1 MPLQLIPFAS
11 GLRGDID
18 PRLLPDGSLA
28 DAVNV
33 EMDREGRMVGRARYQ
48 AIATTTYG
56 SGTFVAYDLFSVGDR
71 LFALGDR
78 AGLGYPTDV
87 FEYAVGAAA
96 AWTPSDRSSTR
107 NRLPRAT
114 RLRDLSRPAE
124 QSGGVSNFSISA
136 LSGFLLLAYNNT
148 DPSGVKNG
156 YLQLSQPARDQTLR
170 VEELATTSN
179 NVCLKL
185 KTLILSDRFV
195 ILGTNSAADKIGM
208 RRLIPASDESSVSV
222 TTTLYTGLGS
232 VNMFTACK
240 VEGSDQFV
248 VVANMAGTLIVRRF
262 NSTGV
267 QQTPSGG
274 DYANIVNNTVLLA
287 VYASATDD
295 QIVVAWQQSTV
306 LKIQVYTL
314 STGATLTAATTQF
327 SGLNTVGEI
336 SVFRFAADTACIVA
350 SGDDGTTPSVY
361 VGTFTASTGGG
372 GTTVRAFVNGQLLTT
387 AFLQGGE
394 VVFGC
399 RYGARGWV
407 GAAADATNATNVLV
421 SAPSVTNDT
430 INGAGRLQLLAVK
443 DLETAFHASGT
454 GAAHLPEIVL
464 DASTGKYYWA
474 NAVLNADSNGVPLV
488 TEFSLGAAERRQMA
502 VHGNH
507 VYIAGGL
514 PCVFDLHFLCESG
527 FTERPFI
534 TSLTGGTGGSLKAG
548 ATYNYRTHQEWIDG
562 AGDVHLSPPSAI
574 STVTLSSSQSK
585 VTALVSSGHGLRRN
599 GAASFAGIAVR
610 HVLSRSLATAVL
622 TSGIIIGST
631 SINPP
636 SSSLNTLTLKLTA
649 GGTAYTVTFDG
660 SATTQATVLSE
671 INAIVSAEVTATA
684 PDGVLVLTTVD
695 TGDGATIQITNGT
708 ANTILGLT
716 EGDTDTGTTTR
727 TIGENFQ
734 RTKTVYNQTADLPGT
749 AISIADIRADENDP
763 IVDTDLIR
771 QGVLYSQGI
780 ASGAHHAPPPSE
792 FVWAGRERLLW
803 SGQHHRNQYTAT
815 KLIVPGE
822 PAECAAEGFV
832 AFSGQVTGDIEA
844 ACVLGDGLAFF
855 TRTQIWIASGSGP
868 NRAGQGE
875 FFAAQCVSRRI
886 GIKADGWRSLVED
899 DEGVW
904 FQGQDSE
911 LYHLSR
917 GGEVTWRGKEIRE
930 YLKLYPVI
938 VAATIRGSRQ
948 EIAFGV
954 TNTAGNTGGIL
965 RFRPDAKAW
974 MFDDVGA
981 VSALADY
988 QGRLAYIQSGVVYLQ
1003 DAAPGTG
1010 TGADYFVSTNMF
1022 QGFQAL
1028 GYGACEEIGFL
1039 GTFRGN
1045 CTVTVH
1051 ESINGVDFGNA
1062 IATWTLTTSEYAVNQ
1077 RVTLKKP
1084 PALQVRDSFALK
1096 FKVSGMSSSEGV
1108 WLHAA
1113 ALETTKAPRMTR
1125 QGPAHV
1131 L

>member
-1 MPLQLIPFAS
+1 MPLALIPFSS

-18 PRLLPDGSLA
+18 PRLLPDGALA

-33 EMDREGRMVGRARYQ
+33 EMDREGRLAGRARYQ
-48 AIATTTYG
+48 ALAATSYG

-78 AGLGYPTDV
+78 SAQGYPSDV

-96 AWTPSDRSSTR
+96 TWTPSDRSSAR

-114 RLRDLSRPAE
+114 RLRDLSRPPDV
-124 QSGGVSNFSISA
+124 SGGVSSFSIAA
-136 LSGFLLLAYNNT
+136 LGGFLLLAYNNT
-148 DPSGVKNG
+148 DPVGVKNG
-156 YLQLSQPARDQTLR
+156 YLQLSQPAHDQTLR
-170 VEELATTSN
+170 TEELSTSSN

-185 KTLILSDRFV
+185 KTLALSDRFL
-195 ILGTNSAADKIGM
+195 ILGTNLAADRLGL
-208 RRLIPASDESSVSV
+208 RRLIPTSDESSASV
-222 TTTLYTGLGS
+222 TTTLYSGLGT
-232 VNMFTACK
+232 VNMFAACK

-262 NSTGV
+262 NSSGV

-287 VYASATDD
+287 VYANVADD

-314 STGATLTAATTQF
+314 STGATLTSATTQF
-327 SGLNTVGEI
+327 SGIIVGEI
-336 SVFRFAADTACIVA
+336 SVFRFSADVACIVA
-350 SGDDGTTPSVY
+350 SGDDGFVPSVY

-372 GTTVRAFVNGQLLTT
+372 GTTIRAFVDGMLLTT
-387 AFLQGGE
+387 ALLHVSE
-394 VVFGC
+394 VIFAC
-399 RYGARGWV
+399 RYGASGGV
-407 GAAADATNATNVLV
+407 ANASGPSNATNLLV
-421 SAPSVTNDT
+421 SAPSVVAET
-430 INGAGRLQLLAVK
+430 LATRVQVLAAK
-443 DLETAFHASGT
+443 DLETAVHPSGT
-454 GAAHLPEIVL
+454 GQAHLPEIVV

-474 NAVLNADSNGVPLV
+474 NAVLNPDGNGVPVV
-488 TEFSLGAAERRQMA
+488 TEFLLGAAERRQVA

-507 VYIAGGL
+507 VYITGGA
-514 PCVFDLHFLCESG
+514 PCVFDLRFLCESG
-527 FTERPFI
+527 FLERPFI
-534 TSLTGGTGGSLKAG
+534 KSLTGGSGGSLHAG
-548 ATYNYRTHQEWIDG
+548 GTYNYRLHNEWIDS
-562 AGDVHLSPPSAI
+562 AGDVHLSPPSEI
-574 STVTLSSSQSK
+574 SKITLSSVQNK
-585 VTALVSSGHGLRRN
+585 VTASASSGHGMRRN
-599 GAASFAGIAVR
+599 GPASFAGVSVR
-610 HVLSRSLATAVL
+610 HVLSRTLATAVL
-622 TSGIIIGST
+622 TAAIVVGLT

-649 GGTAYTVTFDG
+649 GGIAYTVTFSG

-684 PDGVLVLTTVD
+684 PGGVLVLTSVD
-695 TGDGATIQITNGT
+695 TGDGATIEITNGT

-716 EGDTDTGTTTR
+716 EGETEIGTTTR

-734 RTKTVYNQTADLPGT
+734 RTKAVYNQTADLPGT
-749 AISIADIRADENDP
+749 AISIIDTRPDENNP

-771 QGVLYSQGI
+771 QPVLYSQGI

-792 FVWAGRERLLW
+792 FVWAGRERIVW
-803 SGQHHRNQYTAT
+803 MGQPHRNRYTAS

-822 PAECAAEGFV
+822 PAEHAAEGFI
-832 AFSGQVTGDIEA
+832 AFQGQVTGDIEA
-844 ACVLGDGLAFF
+844 GCVLGDGIALF
-855 TRTQIWIASGSGP
+855 TRTQIWIVTGSGP

-875 FFAAQCVSRRI
+875 FFAAQCVSRKL
-886 GIKADGWRSLVED
+886 GIKLDGWRSLLED
-899 DEGVW
+899 DQGVW
-904 FQGQDSE
+904 FQGSDSQ

-917 GGEVTWRGKEIRE
+917 GGEVTWKGKAIRE
-930 YLKLYPVI
+930 YLSSYPVI
-938 VAATIRGSRQ
+938 VAATARTLRQ
-948 EIAFGV
+948 ELAFAV

-965 RFRPDAKAW
+965 RYRPDIDGW
-974 MFDDVGA
+974 FFDDVGA
-981 VSALADY
+981 VTALADY
-988 QGRLAYIQSGVVYLQ
+988 QGRLAYIQGGIVYLQ
-1003 DAAPGTG
+1003 DAAPGSG
-1010 TGADYFVSTNMF
+1010 TGPDYYVSTGMF

-1028 GYGACEEIGFL
+1028 GYGAVNELGFL

-1045 CTVTVH
+1045 CTVTIH
-1051 ESINGVDFGNA
+1051 ESIDGVSFGSA
-1062 IATWTLTTSEYAVNQ
+1062 IASWSLTTAEYAVNQ

-1084 PALQVRDSFALK
+1084 PRLQVRDSMALR

-1113 ALETTKAPRMTR
+1113 ALETTQAPRLSR